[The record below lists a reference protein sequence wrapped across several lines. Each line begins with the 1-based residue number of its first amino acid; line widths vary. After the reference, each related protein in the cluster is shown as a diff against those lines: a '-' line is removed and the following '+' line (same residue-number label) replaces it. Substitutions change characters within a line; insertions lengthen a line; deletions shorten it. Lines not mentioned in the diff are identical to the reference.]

1 MSYASKR
8 LNWIDQARGLA
19 IFMVVYGHNFP
30 SIEPYI
36 YSVHVPL
43 FFLISGIFQPAIVS
57 SQQWIRRVKQL
68 LIPYFFWAT
77 ALFLFWWTV
86 GRKFG
91 KSSTQDL
98 SVVDNFMGVFYAQGG
113 PEYMDWGIPMW
124 FLPCILLVFLMH
136 SGITRF
142 FKGKFQS
149 ILVLILGVV
158 GFLWAKATHI
168 HLPWSIDV
176 AMVALIFYH
185 LGFALKN
192 SLKDHP
198 YTHKWWLIA
207 LLFGV
212 HITGFYFNPEKVDMY
227 RSIYGSP
234 LLFLISG
241 SSGALAYILLFKK
254 LGTLG
259 FDKLFKPL
267 IYMGQNTVV
276 ILATHL
282 RALTL
287 IKALLLVLLGWS
299 VFEFTELQ
307 KFILAWVQIA
317 LLIPVIYLINR
328 YATILNGKNASR

>member
-1 MSYASKR
+1 MSHGSNR

-43 FFLISGIFQPAIVS
+43 FFLISGIFQPAVVS
-57 SQQWIRRVKQL
+57 SQQLIRRVKQL

-77 ALFLFWWTV
+77 TLFLFWWTV

-91 KSSTQDL
+91 KSSAQDL

-113 PEYMDWGIPMW
+113 PQYMDWGIPMW
-124 FLPCILLVFLMH
+124 FLPCILLVFFMH

-158 GFLWAKATHI
+158 GILWAKATHI

-317 LLIPVIYLINR
+317 LLVPLIYLINR
-328 YATILNGKNASR
+328 YTPILNGKNASR

>member
-1 MSYASKR
+1 MSYGSNR

-43 FFLISGIFQPAIVS
+43 FFLISGIFQPAVVS
-57 SQQWIRRVKQL
+57 SQQLIRRVKQL

-77 ALFLFWWTV
+77 TLFLFWWTV

-91 KSSTQDL
+91 KSSAQDL

-113 PEYMDWGIPMW
+113 PQYMDWGIPLW
-124 FLPCILLVFLMH
+124 FLPCILLVFFIH

-158 GFLWAKATHI
+158 GILWAKATHI

>member
-1 MSYASKR
+1 MSHGSNR

-43 FFLISGIFQPAIVS
+43 FFLISGIFQPAVVS
-57 SQQWIRRVKQL
+57 SQQLIRRVKQL

-77 ALFLFWWTV
+77 TLFLFWWTV

-91 KSSTQDL
+91 KSSAQDL

-113 PEYMDWGIPMW
+113 PQYMDWGIPMW
-124 FLPCILLVFLMH
+124 FLPCILLVFFMH

-158 GFLWAKATHI
+158 GILWAKATHI